1 MVGQWLWSLSSLW
14 VGLVLRGLIVT
25 ELACLLAWGLAVHV
39 LHGPRTRSLYALYV
53 LLAHSVCVPAGGL
66 LTAEVGGVQW
76 WDNGCGP

>member
-1 MVGQWLWSLSSLW
+1 MLG
-14 VGLVLRGLIVT
+14 GLV
-25 ELACLLAWGLAVHV
+25 VHV
-39 LHGPRTRSLYALYV
+39 LHGPRTQSLYALYV

>member
-1 MVGQWLWSLSSLW
+1 M
-14 VGLVLRGLIVT
+14 GLVLRGLIVT
-25 ELACLLAWGLAVHV
+25 ELACLVSVPQHAWGLAVHV
-39 LHGPRTRSLYALYV
+39 LHGPRTQSLYALYV